1 MRIPFY
7 TILLV
12 NCTVKKI
19 YLLLLCSIFFAGT
32 TYSQNGKLLALK
44 DKGVIVRS
52 FTSGSYIKFQFVN
65 HQWITGYVDWIK
77 DDSIQVNQFALQAV
91 MTPYGTYAE
100 DSLKLGPMRIHVR
113 EIIGFAKEKGQYTS
127 VITNGAL
134 LQVAGPLYAGLNITN
149 SLLKKDPVFSNRN
162 LPQIAG
168 GAVAWILGNLQ
179 RRAHPNYRPIG
190 KRFSVEI
197 I

>member
-1 MRIPFY
+1 M
-7 TILLV
+7 
-12 NCTVKKI
+12 KKI
-19 YLLLLCSIFFAGT
+19 YLLICLSLFIVIATFA
-32 TYSQNGKLLALK
+32 QNGKLLALK
-44 DKGVIVRS
+44 DKGIIVRS
-52 FTSGSYIKFQFVN
+52 FTSGSYINFQFVN

-77 DDSIQVNQFALQAV
+77 EDSLQIKQFALQGV

-100 DSLKLGPMRIHVR
+100 DSLQLGPMRIHVR
-113 EIIGFAKEKGQYTS
+113 EIIGFAHEKGHYTS
-127 VITNGAL
+127 VLTHGTL

-168 GAVAWILGNLQ
+168 GVVAWLLGNWQ
-179 RRAHPNYRPIG
+179 RKSHPNYRPIG